1 MAGMGGNIHEWN
13 PEEPF
18 RNHFRN
24 LQGVKLLSLL
34 FRQNTLHCPA
44 QGSWPI
50 ATQDS
55 GFYFTGQVEKVPIR
69 TADVSDQRRAIKI
82 LDDSPAGQEGF
93 TFDRQVRRQSCVFPN
108 QDGPCS
114 VTAWHLSFP

>member
-1 MAGMGGNIHEWN
+1 
-13 PEEPF
+13 
-18 RNHFRN
+18 
-24 LQGVKLLSLL
+24 L

-55 GFYFTGQVEKVPIR
+55 GSYFTGQVEKVPIR

-82 LDDSPAGQEGF
+82 LDDSPARQEGI
-93 TFDRQVRRQSCVFPN
+93 TLDYQTCRQKCVLSDE
-108 QDGPCS
+108 DGSGC
-114 VTAWHLSFP
+114 VVNWHLSFLEFDYTSID